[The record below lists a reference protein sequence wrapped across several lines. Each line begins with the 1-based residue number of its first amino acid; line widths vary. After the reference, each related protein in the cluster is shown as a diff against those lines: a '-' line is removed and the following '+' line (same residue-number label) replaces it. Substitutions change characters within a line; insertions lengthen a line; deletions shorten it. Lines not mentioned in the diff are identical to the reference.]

1 MNNYFNSQF
10 LLNKFLYVWEKISQ
24 TLFHLSTALNFTCIV
39 FSLLLAFLLA
49 SPLAKKVI
57 RLKEKKQ
64 KRHQITE
71 KFLTIFPPLIKF
83 ILAIFFLA
91 IGMQIIAYQ
100 EFDVFF
106 LRIFIEL
113 LAAWTL
119 INFFTGML
127 QNHNWTRMLSAC
139 IWGFAALHI
148 LGILTPFINLL
159 DSLAISIGK
168 IHLSVLLLG
177 KAALLCFFMLKATTF
192 ISAFTEKRI
201 YNLPELSPS
210 VQVLLNKIVRIS
222 LFILAAILT
231 LGVLGI
237 DLSAF
242 AFIGGAIG
250 VGLGFGLQKVVSN
263 LISGIILLLDRSI
276 KPGDVIEIGST
287 YGQIKSLGA
296 RYVSVATR
304 DNTEYLIPNEDLI
317 TNQVVNW
324 SFSDAF
330 IRLKIDFS
338 VSYDSDV
345 HQVIDLITTAALS
358 IPRVLDSPK
367 PSCYLKAFGDSSID
381 MELRIWICD
390 PENGIS
396 NVKSAIRIAVWEVF
410 KKHNIEIPYPH
421 MDVYMRP
428 NQ

>member
-1 MNNYFNSQF
+1 MNSYFNSQF
-10 LLNKFLYVWEKISQ
+10 LLHTFSSVWEKFSQ
-24 TLFHLSTALNFTCIV
+24 TFFTFSSLLICICIL
-39 FSLLLAFLLA
+39 FSLLLATLLA
-49 SPLAKKVI
+49 GPLAGKII
-57 RLKEKKQ
+57 RLKEKTK

-71 KFLTIFPPLIKF
+71 KFLTVFPPLIKF
-83 ILAIFFLA
+83 ILAIFFLS
-91 IGMQIIAYQ
+91 IGSEIIAHQ
-100 EFDVFF
+100 GIDIFF
-106 LRIFIEL
+106 LRIFLEL
-113 LAAWTL
+113 LTSWTL

-127 QNHNWTRMLSAC
+127 QNHNWTRILSAL
-139 IWGFAALHI
+139 IWTVVALHI
-148 LGILTPFINLL
+148 LGVLTPFLNIL
-159 DSLAISIGK
+159 DSLAISIGN
-168 IHLSVLLLG
+168 IRLSVLLLG
-177 KAALLCFFMLKATTF
+177 KAALLCFFMLKTTTL
-192 ISAFTEKRI
+192 IYTFTEKRI
-201 YNLPELSPS
+201 YALPELSPS
-210 VQVLLNKIVRIS
+210 VQVLLNKIIRIS
-222 LFILAAILT
+222 LFILASILT
-231 LGVLGI
+231 LSVLGI

-263 LISGIILLLDRSI
+263 LVSGIILLLDRSI

-338 VSYDSDV
+338 VSYNSDV
-345 HQVIDLITTAALS
+345 HQVIDLITTTALT
-358 IPRVLDSPK
+358 IPRVLNSPK
-367 PSCYLKAFGDSSID
+367 PSCYLKAFGDSSLD
-381 MELRIWICD
+381 MELRVWICD

-396 NVKSAIRIAVWEVF
+396 NVKSAIRIAVWDIF

-421 MDVYMRP
+421 MDIFMRP